1 MFTGIVEEVG
11 RVAAID
17 RHEGHARLRIACRQV
32 LEDVAVGDSIAVSG
46 CCVTVTD
53 LEPDGAEPGFAA
65 DLMAE
70 TLAATS
76 LGGLEVGSRVNL
88 ERSLRADDRLG
99 GHLVQGHVDGVGEVV
114 DREEEPGTVWLSV
127 TAPPQIAPYLVAKGS
142 VTVDGASLTVVDV
155 GDEPEVAVSTA
166 AGPSTAGPAVFR
178 VALIPHTLEVTTF
191 GDRAIGDRV
200 NLEADVIAKY
210 VERLLAAGT
219 TTPYTALQ
227 ES

>member
-1 MFTGIVEEVG
+1 MFTGIVEEIGHV
-11 RVAAID
+11 D
-17 RHEGHARLRIACRQV
+17 TLERHQGHARLHIACRQV
-32 LEDVAVGDSIAVSG
+32 LGGVTVGDSIAVSG

-53 LEPDGAEPGFAA
+53 LRTTGEQPGFVA

-76 LGGLEVGSRVNL
+76 LGDLGEGSQVNL
-88 ERSLRADDRLG
+88 ERALRADDRLG
-99 GHLVQGHVDGVGEVV
+99 GHLVQGHVDGVGEIV
-114 DREEEPGTVWLSV
+114 DRQQEPGTVWLSIA
-127 TAPPQIAPYLVAKGS
+127 APAHVAPYLVAKGS

-155 GDEPEVAVSTA
+155 VEE
-166 AGPSTAGPAVFR
+166 AGAPSVFR

-191 GDRAIGDRV
+191 GRLATGDRV

-210 VERLLAAGT
+210 VERLLAAGAQ
-219 TTPYTALQ
+219 TPYTALQ